1 MHLICV
7 IENIK
12 KRNKSRSQRHRSN
25 VFNLGDKTECLQNHR
40 SIVGR
45 DEYRVMAYTH
55 ELYLGRR
62 AGQTIASLT
71 VQHNVRTTNSSPMH
85 GHQPPPGP
93 GLSFVSQGS
102 TTPGHSKLKAAN
114 NWTVVPINEKKGS
127 TFMH

>member
-1 MHLICV
+1 MHLISV

-12 KRNKSRSQRHRSN
+12 KRETKAGASDIARIYSILATRLSVCRTIGVS
-25 VFNLGDKTECLQNHR
+25 LEETKT
-40 SIVGR
+40 G
-45 DEYRVMAYTH
+45 
-55 ELYLGRR
+55 YLGRR

-102 TTPGHSKLKAAN
+102 TTPGHVSGIGEITAYLEVN
-114 NWTVVPINEKKGS
+114 
-127 TFMH
+127 